1 MGSTPVTLAEIARR
15 AGVHVSTVS
24 RALSPDSRGVGSATI
39 ERIRLLAEEL
49 GYLPHPAAAEL
60 RTGRSG
66 LLGVLV
72 PDLTDMVLSTI
83 YAGVDAR
90 AHESAYS
97 TFVSNTH
104 DDLDLRGGKLE
115 ELLARRVEGVILG
128 DARMD
133 GDELVEKLKRRG
145 LPYVLVSRRLRG
157 SPSVTTDD
165 IAGGSLAA
173 EHLLSLGHQDVGIVA
188 GPTYASTAVER
199 THGFVKKYLE
209 SGIHLPD
216 GRIVNG
222 IADAPGGH
230 AAADELLTANPEITA
245 IFAANDF
252 AAIGT
257 MGAIREHGR
266 TPGKDIAVVGYNDVP
281 LSAYLPVPLTSVR
294 SPMLDMGREGA
305 SMLIDLLEGRTVEP
319 KLLKPELMA
328 RASTVPAGVSE
339 LEDMV
344 PAAGGGA

>member
-1 MGSTPVTLAEIARR
+1 VTAAPVTLAEIARR

-24 RALSPDSRGVGSATI
+24 RALSAEARGVGSATT

-72 PDLTDMVLSTI
+72 PDLRDMVLSTI

-90 AHESAYS
+90 AHESVYS

-104 DDLDLRGGKLE
+104 DDPDLRGRKLE

-145 LPYVLVSRRLRG
+145 LPYVLVNRRLRG
-157 SPSVTTDD
+157 NPSVTTDD

-173 EHLLSLGHQDVGIVA
+173 EHLLSLGHEDVGVVA

-199 THGFVKKYLE
+199 THGFVTKYLR
-209 SGIHLPD
+209 SGKNIPD
-216 GRIVNG
+216 DRIVNG

-230 AAADELLTANPEITA
+230 KAADELLTAHPGITA

-252 AAIGT
+252 AAIGA

-266 TPGKDIAVVGYNDVP
+266 TPGKDVAIIGYNDVP
-281 LSAYLPVPLTSVR
+281 LAAYLPVPLASVR
-294 SPMLDMGREGA
+294 SPMLEMGRQGA
-305 SMLIDLLEGRTVEP
+305 AMLIELLEGRPVEP
-319 KLLKPELMA
+319 LLLTPELVVRDSA
-328 RASTVPAGVSE
+328 AWGANKK
-339 LEDMV
+339 LA
-344 PAAGGGA
+344 PAAPLAGGV

>member
-24 RALSPDSRGVGSATI
+24 RALSSEVRGVGTETA
-39 ERIRLLAEEL
+39 ERIRMLAEEL

-72 PDLTDMVLSTI
+72 PDLRDMVLSTI
-83 YAGVDAR
+83 YAGADAR
-90 AHESAYS
+90 AHESEYS

-104 DDLDLRGGKLE
+104 DDLDLRGRKLE

-133 GDELVEKLKRRG
+133 GDELVGKLKRRG

-157 SPSVTTDD
+157 NPSVTTDD
-165 IAGGSLAA
+165 ITGGSLAA
-173 EHLLSLGHQDVGIVA
+173 EHLLALGHENVGIVA
-188 GPTYASTAVER
+188 GPSYASTAVER
-199 THGFVKKYLE
+199 THGFVRKYLQ
-209 SGIHLPD
+209 SGINVPD
-216 GRIVNG
+216 ECIVNG
-222 IADAPGGH
+222 IADASGGH
-230 AAADELLTANPEITA
+230 AAADELLHTRPDLTA

-252 AAIGT
+252 AAIGA

-266 TPGKDIAVVGYNDVP
+266 IPGKDVAVIGYNDVP
-281 LSAYLPVPLTSVR
+281 LAPYLPVPLTSVR
-294 SPMLDMGREGA
+294 SPMLEVGRLGA
-305 SMLIDLLEGRTVEP
+305 AMLIDLLDGKDVEP
-319 KLLKPELMA
+319 VLLAPELIV
-328 RASTVPAGVSE
+328 RASSDPGVATQAQGADPARV
-339 LEDMV
+339 
-344 PAAGGGA
+344 GA